1 MPLNRPHRTPA
12 SSQPPFSLPGPAAS
26 IRGAP
31 HPRSYPCFPHHEVS
45 SLCEMQPLLI
55 PVRLGFLASPHT
67 AMSRWVPTDIPL
79 LWQHP
84 REAGTAGCGPRLPS
98 QGLGCVRPGIS
109 SERFRGTTAWPPG
122 PSPHHPV
129 VGRYPPPAAPL
140 PRTLGNSRSLYSSV
154 ALQAQD
160 QVCCPQCSLL
170 SFLIS
175 WK

>member
-12 SSQPPFSLPGPAAS
+12 SSQPPSSLPGPAAS

-31 HPRSYPCFPHHEVS
+31 HPRSHPCSPHHEVS

-67 AMSRWVPTDIPL
+67 AMSRWVSTDIPL

-122 PSPHHPV
+122 PSPHRPV